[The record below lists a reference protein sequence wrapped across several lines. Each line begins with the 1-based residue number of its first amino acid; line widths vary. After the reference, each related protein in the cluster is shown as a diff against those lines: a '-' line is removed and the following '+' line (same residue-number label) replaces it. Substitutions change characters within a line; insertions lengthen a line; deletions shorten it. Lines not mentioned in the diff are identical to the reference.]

1 MKSILITGSSGMVG
15 RSLVKILK
23 KEYNILTPSSK
34 KLNLNNIE
42 KINRYLIK
50 EKPTHIVHLAGYIGG
65 IGANINDPVNFLQEN
80 MLMGLN
86 LIKASHNLKIKNFLN
101 IGSSCIYPANQN
113 KPNDENKLLNGKI
126 EPTNEGYALAK
137 IACIKM
143 CEYISRNSSMNYF
156 SIIPCNIYGPFDKF
170 NETNSHVIGSLI
182 KKIHVAKNNNKK
194 TVEIWGNGKSK
205 REFIYVDD
213 VAYAIKSFLFTKK
226 LIIKKLFWVN
236 IGSGID
242 YSITSIAKIIAKEF
256 NYTGEFIYNTKKPNG
271 AKSKLLDIKLSK
283 LLGFKPK
290 VKFDEG
296 IKKTVSWYLK
306 NYTSN

>member
-242 YSITSIAKIIAKEF
+242 YSITSIAKKIAKEF